1 MTDRFGILS
10 FRAPRIAV
18 ALSLAANL
26 IWIPQ
31 ALILSDALA
40 AASIG
45 PEAELTR
52 LTPIMLA
59 SLFTLLLVARSAAE
73 VGAFA
78 ISARTSVATKL
89 DLRRKLIHA
98 VLPWSPLDAT
108 RPPAGEIAALV
119 VDQIETIDPFL
130 VRYQTARFRMA
141 VIPVA
146 IFIAVLPVSWAVG
159 LILAIAGPVI
169 PVFMALIGAT
179 ARERSRRQF
188 DEAGNL
194 TGLLLDRLRGLATI
208 RLLGAEEGVAT
219 TIEASG
225 ERVRRSAMDVL
236 SIAFLS
242 SAALEFFA
250 TIGIAMVAL
259 YIGFYLLGWATYG
272 ATLSAF
278 GLSGG
283 LFMLL
288 LAPDFFQ
295 PLRDFAAAYHD
306 RAAVAGLAER
316 TDGIFNVRRSSI
328 VGRADSTAYRH
339 LGRPF
344 ASRVDVRRLTV
355 LLAGCD
361 RPLLKHASLTV
372 AAGEHVAIMGP
383 SGAGKSALLHAI
395 AGLVDVA
402 EGRVAIDG
410 MFITND
416 TAETLRRRIAWI
428 GQEPYVRQTSLARN
442 LQLSDQ
448 PLDRER
454 AAAALAKARLAKRVG
469 RMQHRMLT
477 PVGEN
482 GAGLSGGELRRLAIA
497 RALLADAPMILADE
511 PTADLDGVTV
521 DEVRSAL
528 LDAAR
533 GKTLIVAT
541 HDVDLAN
548 RMDRIVKLCE
558 GSVEELAS

>member
-10 FRAPRIAV
+10 CRIPPIAV

-26 IWIPQ
+26 VWIPQ
-31 ALILSDALA
+31 ALILADAVA
-40 AASIG
+40 AVSIG
-45 PEAELTR
+45 PDAELTR
-52 LTPIMLA
+52 LSPIMLA
-59 SLFTLLLVARSAAE
+59 SIFALLLVARSVAE

-78 ISARTSVATKL
+78 VSARTSVATKL
-89 DLRRKLIHA
+89 DLRRKLIQA
-98 VLPWSPLDAT
+98 VLPWSPFDAT

-119 VDQIETIDPFL
+119 VDQVETIDPFL
-130 VRYQTARFRMA
+130 VRYQIARFRMA
-141 VIPVA
+141 VVPVA
-146 IFIAVLPVSWAVG
+146 ILVAILPVSWAVA
-159 LILAIAGPVI
+159 LMLAITGPVI

-179 ARERSRRQF
+179 ARERSRRQL

-208 RLLGAEEGVAT
+208 RLLGAEGRVAAA
-219 TIEASG
+219 IEASG
-225 ERVRRSAMDVL
+225 ERVRRTAMDVL

-250 TIGIAMVAL
+250 TVGVAMVAL
-259 YIGFYLLGWATYG
+259 YVGFYLLGWITFG
-272 ATLSAF
+272 ATLTTF

-295 PLRDFAAAYHD
+295 PLRDFAAGYHD
-306 RAAVAGLAER
+306 RAAVTGLAER
-316 TDGIFNVRRSSI
+316 TDDIFNVRRPSI
-328 VGRADSTAYRH
+328 VGRLDATAHRH
-339 LGRPF
+339 LDRPF
-344 ASRVDVRRLTV
+344 ASSVDVRRLTV
-355 LLAGCD
+355 RLAGCE
-361 RPLLKHASLTV
+361 RPLLKRANLAV

-395 AGLVDVA
+395 AGLIEGA

-410 MFITND
+410 MFLTSD
-416 TAETLRRRIAWI
+416 TAETLRRRMAWI
-428 GQEPYVRQTSLARN
+428 GQEPYVRQASLGRN
-442 LQLSDQ
+442 LQLGDQ
-448 PLDRER
+448 LIDCER
-454 AAAALAKARLAKRVG
+454 AADALEQARLAERVG
-469 RMQHRMLT
+469 RMQRQMQT
-477 PVGEN
+477 PIGEN

-497 RALLADAPMILADE
+497 RAVLADAPVILADE
-511 PTADLDGVTV
+511 PTADLDSVTA

-541 HDVDLAN
+541 HDGNLAR
-548 RMDRIVKLCE
+548 RMDRIVTLCF
-558 GSVEELAS
+558 GSVVEIGS